1 MTYIYYMDRDDMCTH
16 IQDLKPINTS
26 DDKKPNLENVSYN
39 ELLNNIQV
47 PKQQVPLQQVPVQYK
62 PEQHYQAA
70 IHNRRVEHIPPVQ
83 TQLQQQV
90 QNNMHQRP
98 QQYQQPYQ
106 THQPHIQQIH
116 PSHSPQ
122 FHQPQSILKISSNK
136 HAKWKKYLILFFII
150 LLYNCPPLQNAL
162 CRAFP
167 NIFQHYPSFSGAFIG
182 SISVVG
188 IYALVIHLLES

>member
-1 MTYIYYMDRDDMCTH
+1 MSTP

-26 DDKKPNLENVSYN
+26 GDRKPNLENVSYN

-47 PKQQVPLQQVPVQYK
+47 PKQQVPLQQVPQQYK

-70 IHNRRVEHIPPVQ
+70 IHNRRVEQIPPIQ

-90 QNNMHQRP
+90 QTQRP
-98 QQYQQPYQ
+98 QQYQQPQ
-106 THQPHIQQIH
+106 FHPQMQQIH
-116 PSHSPQ
+116 PSHPPIVSQ
-122 FHQPQSILKISSNK
+122 FQQQQHPQSILKTSNK

-150 LLYNCPPLQNAL
+150 LLYSCPPLQNAL

-182 SISVVG
+182 SLSVVG